1 MQRRNKQLELRYPN
15 TWGGRRKGAG
25 RPRSTRRRR
34 VPHTTRPAL
43 ASRFPVHVTLTV
55 RAGLPRLR
63 GFAVSKTLRR
73 AFVHACGAP
82 GSRTEGRGFRI
93 CQFSIQGNHIHLICE
108 AKNQVALSRGVQGFK
123 IRVTRALNSH
133 WRARTGTVWADR
145 FHQEIMKSPRQ
156 VRNAICYVMQN
167 ARRHNERLP
176 AWAAGVDP
184 FSSAWYFHGWRDE
197 TWRKGVTPPRPD
209 PDDPGDPVADAHTWL
224 LSVGWRR
231 RGLIATKE
239 VPAAAR

>member
-1 MQRRNKQLELRYPN
+1 M
-15 TWGGRRKGAG
+15 
-25 RPRSTRRRR
+25 
-34 VPHTTRPAL
+34 
-43 ASRFPVHVTLTV
+43 HVTLTV

-63 GFAVSKTLRR
+63 GFAVSKILRR

-93 CQFSIQGNHIHLICE
+93 CQFSIQGNHIHLIYE

-133 WRARTGTVWADR
+133 WRGRTGTVWADR

-197 TWRKGVTPPRPD
+197 TWRKSVTPPQPD

-239 VPAAAR
+239 VPGAHAARVAAGDSPRVSKRHRARGG